1 MDAVLVAAIL
11 ALAGV
16 VWKSWMEQKQANRRP
31 FLERQLALCF
41 EAIDACS
48 KLATETD
55 ITEWSKARSTFW
67 RLYWGPLCVVED
79 RAVADAMYDVG
90 KFVPRPGVEP
100 SSLPM
105 TEIERPSIA
114 LAHVARALV
123 LKSWDVELQALTEL
137 KRDSDN
143 ENVKTSGK
151 QTAAASA

>member
-1 MDAVLVAAIL
+1 LPDRQ
-11 ALAGV
+11 ALLSQGWTTART
-16 VWKSWMEQKQANRRP
+16 AFLLLFRRP
-31 FLERQLALCF
+31 FLERQLVLCF

-55 ITEWSKARSTFW
+55 MNEWEKARLTFW

-90 KFVPRPGVEP
+90 KFVPKPGKKP

-123 LKSWDVELQALTEL
+123 LKSWDVKLQALTEL
-137 KRDSDN
+137 KRDSDSG
-143 ENVKTSGK
+143 NVKTSGES
-151 QTAAASA
+151 TMAARA